1 MKLLEKDLEKL
12 VAYKKTIK
20 HVFLLIFFI
29 FVIIMVFIG
38 MDHGTTGISFCVMS
52 DEGDVIDVFKI
63 GREESKKGLVSAS
76 QELEKRVD
84 LSDVKLMA
92 ITYAMGDGISQILP
106 ADKVNDR
113 GILSIN
119 GAGKVTGGGTSVF
132 DELESLNIPSVMIPG
147 LHKDS
152 ESLDKLFRAAY
163 SHQASPEKV
172 SISYNALKETGWS
185 NFIVADISSNSV
197 DILIE
202 DSKIKGAMD
211 ACLGAM
217 GVVHGPLDLEML
229 RDIDENGASANG
241 CFSHAGAIKIAGI
254 DGKVADMKNQLLEN
268 YRKGD
273 EKAKLAVDT
282 LIMTVAMEIAGLDVV
297 CDNPIEGIV
306 LTGSIGSIKDPFDF
320 EHEIDKYFKGKYDL
334 KVISHESGAIGAA
347 QIAMDVYGGRKEI
360 LGIEV
365 NI

>member
-1 MKLLEKDLEKL
+1 M
-12 VAYKKTIK
+12 T
-20 HVFLLIFFI
+20 
-29 FVIIMVFIG
+29 FIG
-38 MDHGTTGISFCVMS
+38 MDHGTTGISFCIMS
-52 DEGDVIDVFKI
+52 DDGDVIEVFKI
-63 GREESKKGLVSAS
+63 GREESKKGLVNVTE
-76 QELEKRVD
+76 ELTKRTD

-92 ITYAMGDGISQILP
+92 ITYAMGDGINQILP
-106 ADKVNDR
+106 ASQVKDR
-113 GILSIN
+113 GILSMS
-119 GAGKVTGGGTSVF
+119 GAGKVTGGGTTVF
-132 DELESLNIPSVMIPG
+132 DELEQLNLPMVMIPG

-152 ESLDKLFRAAY
+152 TSLDELFRAAY

-172 SISYNALKETGWS
+172 SISYNAVKETGWS

-202 DSKIKGAMD
+202 DGRIKGAMD

-229 RDIDENGASANG
+229 RDIDENNASANG

-254 DGKVADMKNQLLEN
+254 DGKVANMKDQLLDN
-268 YRKGD
+268 YKKGD
-273 EKAKLAVDT
+273 EKAILAIDT

-297 CDNPIEGIV
+297 CENEIEGIV
-306 LTGSIGSIKDPFDF
+306 LTGSIGSATEPFDF
-320 EHEIDKYFKGKYDL
+320 KDKINKYFKGKYPL
-334 KVISHESGAIGAA
+334 KVISKESGAIGAA

>member
-1 MKLLEKDLEKL
+1 
-12 VAYKKTIK
+12 
-20 HVFLLIFFI
+20 
-29 FVIIMVFIG
+29 MVFIG
-38 MDHGTTGISFCVMS
+38 MDHGTTGISFCIMS
-52 DEGDVIDVFKI
+52 DDGNIVDVFKI

-76 QELEKRVD
+76 EELKKRVD
-84 LSDVKLMA
+84 IDSVKLMA
-92 ITYAMGDGISQILP
+92 ITYAMGDGINQILP
-106 ADKVNDR
+106 TNKVKDR

-132 DELESLNIPSVMIPG
+132 SELEQLDIDSIMIPG

-152 ESLDKLFRAAY
+152 DSLDKLFKAAY

-172 SISYNALKETGWS
+172 SISYNAFKETGWS

-202 DSKIKGAMD
+202 NNKIKGAID

-217 GVVHGPLDLEML
+217 GIIHGPLDLEMI
-229 RDIDENGASANG
+229 RDIDENNASAND

-254 DGKVADMKNQLLEN
+254 DGKVANMKNQLLDN
-268 YRKGD
+268 YKKGD
-273 EKAKLAVDT
+273 EKAQLAIDT

-297 CDNPIEGIV
+297 CENEIEGIV
-306 LTGSIGSIKDPFDF
+306 LTGSIGSSKEPFDF
-320 EHEIDKYFKGKYDL
+320 KDKINKYFKNKYPL
-334 KVISHESGAIGAA
+334 KVISSESGAIGAA
-347 QIAMDVYGGRKEI
+347 QIAMDVYNGAKEI

-365 NI
+365 NIS

>member
-1 MKLLEKDLEKL
+1 
-12 VAYKKTIK
+12 
-20 HVFLLIFFI
+20 
-29 FVIIMVFIG
+29 MVFIG
-38 MDHGTTGISFCVMS
+38 MDHGTTGISFCLMS
-52 DEGDVIDVFKI
+52 DEGNVIDVFKI

-76 QELEKRVD
+76 EELKKRVD
-84 LSDVKLMA
+84 IDSVKLMA
-92 ITYAMGDGISQILP
+92 ITYAMGDGISEILP
-106 ADKVNDR
+106 TQNVEDR
-113 GILSIN
+113 GILSMS

-132 DELESLNIPSVMIPG
+132 DELEELNIDSIMIPG

-172 SISYNALKETGWS
+172 SISYNAVKETGWS

-202 DSKIKGAMD
+202 NGRIKGAID

-217 GVVHGPLDLEML
+217 GIVHGPLDLEML
-229 RDIDENGASANG
+229 RDIDDNGASANG

-254 DGKVADMKNQLLEN
+254 DGKVANMKNQLLEN
-268 YRKGD
+268 YRQGD
-273 EKAKLAVDT
+273 ENAKLAVDT

-297 CDNPIEGIV
+297 CENDIEGIV
-306 LTGSIGSIKDPFDF
+306 LTGSVGSATEPFDF
-320 EHEIDKYFKGKYDL
+320 KKEIDKYFKGKYDL
-334 KVISHESGAIGAA
+334 KVISSESGAIGAA
-347 QIAMDVYGGRKEI
+347 QIAMDVFNGEKEI
-360 LGIEV
+360 LGIKV

>member
-1 MKLLEKDLEKL
+1 
-12 VAYKKTIK
+12 
-20 HVFLLIFFI
+20 
-29 FVIIMVFIG
+29 MVFIG
-38 MDHGTTGISFCVMS
+38 MDHGTTGISFCIMS
-52 DEGDVIDVFKI
+52 EDGEVIEVFKI
-63 GREESKKGLVSAS
+63 GREESKKGLVSATE
-76 QELEKRVD
+76 ELTKRVD
-84 LSDVKLMA
+84 LNKVKLMA

-106 ADKVNDR
+106 TSKVKDR

-132 DELESLNIPSVMIPG
+132 SELEQLEINSIMIPG

-172 SISYNALKETGWS
+172 SISYNAIKETGWS

-202 DSKIKGAMD
+202 DGKIKGAID

-217 GVVHGPLDLEML
+217 GIVHGPIDLEMI
-229 RDIDENGASANG
+229 RDIDENNASANE
-241 CFSHAGAIKIAGI
+241 CFSHAGAIKIADI
-254 DGKVADMKNQLLEN
+254 DGKVANMKDQLLEN
-268 YRKGD
+268 YRNGD
-273 EKAKLAVDT
+273 EKAKLAIDT

-297 CDNPIEGIV
+297 CKNKIEGIV
-306 LTGSIGSIKDPFDF
+306 LTGSIGSATEPFNF
-320 EHEIDKYFKGKYDL
+320 EEEINKYFKNKYSL
-334 KVISHESGAIGAA
+334 KVISKESGAIGAA
-347 QIAMDVYGGRKEI
+347 QIAMDVYNGEKEI

>member
-1 MKLLEKDLEKL
+1 
-12 VAYKKTIK
+12 
-20 HVFLLIFFI
+20 
-29 FVIIMVFIG
+29 
-38 MDHGTTGISFCVMS
+38 MDHGTTGISFCIMS
-52 DEGDVIDVFKI
+52 DEGDVIEVFKI
-63 GREESKKGLVSAS
+63 GREESKKGLVSVTD
-76 QELEKRVD
+76 ELNKRVD
-84 LSDVKLMA
+84 LSGVKLMA
-92 ITYAMGDGISQILP
+92 ITYAMGDGINQILP
-106 ADKVNDR
+106 ASQVKDR
-113 GILSIN
+113 GILSMS
-119 GAGKVTGGGTSVF
+119 GAGKVTGGGTTVF
-132 DELESLNIPSVMIPG
+132 DELEQLNLPMVMIPG

-152 ESLDKLFRAAY
+152 TSLDELFRAAY

-172 SISYNALKETGWS
+172 SISYNAVKETGWS

-202 DSKIKGAMD
+202 DGRIKGAMD

-229 RDIDENGASANG
+229 RDIDENNASANG

-254 DGKVADMKNQLLEN
+254 DGKVANMKDQLLDN
-268 YRKGD
+268 YKKGD
-273 EKAKLAVDT
+273 EKAILAIDT

-297 CDNPIEGIV
+297 CENEIEGIV
-306 LTGSIGSIKDPFDF
+306 LTGSIGSATEPFDF
-320 EHEIDKYFKGKYDL
+320 KDKINKYFKGKYPL
-334 KVISHESGAIGAA
+334 KVISKESGAIGAA